1 MAFFNFPLSNPKNIN
16 GCIPRIETI
25 CSCCVKCKNKKVI
38 SNNDTSSKKN
48 N

>member
-16 GCIPRIETI
+16 GCEII

-38 SNNDTSSKKN
+38 SSNDTSSKKN